1 MIAKPRR
8 PERPVASIEDLILA
22 VRRESAAALS
32 TAKEFLPPDAPLKQT
47 LQLPRQFPIPGRLPE
62 DPERS
67 PGDHAGEPPTP
78 DRK

>member
-1 MIAKPRR
+1 MSAKPSR

-32 TAKEFLPPDAPLKQT
+32 TANEFLPPGASLKQT
-47 LQLPRQFPIPGRLPE
+47 LQLPHRFPVPGRLPE

-67 PGDHAGEPPTP
+67 PGRHAGVPPKP
-78 DRK
+78 ERK